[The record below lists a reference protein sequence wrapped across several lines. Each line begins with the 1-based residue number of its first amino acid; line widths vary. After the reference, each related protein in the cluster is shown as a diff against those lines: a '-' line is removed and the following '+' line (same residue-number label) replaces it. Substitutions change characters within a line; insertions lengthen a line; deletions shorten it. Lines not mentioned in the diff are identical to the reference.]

1 MSIDLSPAPKRSP
14 AVPEHLAGL
23 EMLVSGRDHI
33 ESRAQEAVDARKVAS
48 SEWARKCIL
57 NVGLIVGNVEAL
69 RS

>member
-1 MSIDLSPAPKRSP
+1 
-14 AVPEHLAGL
+14 LAGL